1 MGLSRNDLDSLHYKQ
16 IFPPLRFGGFGYRS
30 SRQIVHESYVARFA
44 SAAYGNRYNVSTMA
58 PFLLQDLLSPET
70 SPLPSL
76 QAVSAS
82 WEIIC
87 KREPR
92 ITALSKAA
100 TMGVLCPPIQ
110 NPDDTVSTTWER
122 LLQAQ
127 ESLCQNRFK
136 SQVVLGIITDN
147 PSTSWKQATQ
157 EITDR
162 AAAAYLEN
170 TTLAN

>member
-1 MGLSRNDLDSLHYKQ
+1 
-16 IFPPLRFGGFGYRS
+16 
-30 SRQIVHESYVARFA
+30 
-44 SAAYGNRYNVSTMA
+44 MA

-70 SPLPSL
+70 SSLPSL
-76 QAVSAS
+76 QAISAS

-92 ITALSKAA
+92 IIALSKAA
-100 TMGVLCPPIQ
+100 IMGVLLCPPIQ
-110 NPDDTVSTTWER
+110 DPDDTVPPNWER
-122 LLQAQ
+122 ILQAQ
-127 ESLCQNRFK
+127 ESLFQNRFK
-136 SQVVLGIITDN
+136 SQVVLGIIITDD

-157 EITDR
+157 DITDR